1 MHKETAENAENIE
14 LYRTLKDLHA
24 QYLKKREG
32 LRIILKETAV
42 LKRQALLTL
51 ERALRLTR
59 HLTGRQRQ
67 LTGFVYT
74 LGEIKARIKEIGI
87 ENNSRFP
94 LEIQD
99 DLRSLPEIKQKGLL
113 ILSMIDDIGKKL
125 LQLNVLELRCRELI
139 LAVNKALEAFR
150 HESGIIRRKLY
161 PFGVFSMGY
170 RSLRELLGNG
180 YFSFRDMEELS
191 ALGNITG
198 SVLKI
203 ADSCLI

>member
-1 MHKETAENAENIE
+1 MDKETAENIE
-14 LYRTLKDLHA
+14 LYGTLKDLHT

-32 LRIILKETAV
+32 LRVILKETAAF
-42 LKRQALLTL
+42 KRQALLTL
-51 ERALRLTR
+51 ARALRLTR

-74 LGEIKARIKEIGI
+74 LAEIKARIREIGV
-87 ENNSRFP
+87 ENNSRFS
-94 LEIQD
+94 LKMQD
-99 DLRSLPEIKQKGLL
+99 DLQSLPEIKQSGLL

-125 LQLNVLELRCRELI
+125 FQLNVLELRCRELI
-139 LAVNKALEAFR
+139 LAVNKALEAF
-150 HESGIIRRKLY
+150 HYESGIIRRTLY

-170 RSLRELLGNG
+170 RSLRGLLGNG

-191 ALGNITG
+191 ALGSITG
-198 SVLKI
+198 PVLTI